1 MISNPSA
8 PILNQD
14 WYSKNQ
20 CEKLCDIYQ
29 EVKDLSGLIIENG
42 CWEGKS
48 TMALA
53 NACYPEELLCND
65 TWEGNIDEGI
75 VIGQEHPTVKLLREQ
90 KVYENFIYNM
100 DHFTKKNYKIVKED
114 CLKWL
119 PTITEPVKFCHID
132 ASHDYYSVKKT
143 LDLVIPLMAKGGI
156 ICGDDYYCHGEAHAG
171 GVYRA
176 VNESFKNINV
186 FESLWWVKV

>member
-1 MISNPSA
+1 MTNV
-8 PILNQD
+8 PIINQD
-14 WYSKNQ
+14 WYSNNQ
-20 CEKLCDIYQ
+20 CNKLTELYK

-65 TWEGNIDEGI
+65 TWEGNIEEAKVSG
-75 VIGQEHPTVKLLREQ
+75 VEHPTVILVKTQ
-90 KVYENFIYNM
+90 NVYENFIKNM
-100 DHFTKKNYKIVKED
+100 DLFTKKNYKVVKQD
-114 CLKWL
+114 CLEWL
-119 PTITEPVKFCHID
+119 PTITEPIKFCHID

-143 LDLVIPLMAKGGI
+143 IDLVKPLMVEGGI
-156 ICGDDYYCHGEAHAG
+156 MCGDDYPCDYESHAG

-176 VNESFKNINV
+176 VNESFPNVNV
-186 FESLWWVKV
+186 FERLWWVKM